1 MARVQGLQ
9 GISFVR
15 LAAAIVAVNV
25 AACSKAP
32 TDTVLRCSAS
42 DIRHVFRIPASLEQ
56 VEDLSTAPA
65 KVGQVSIAGGTY
77 VLRFQESR
85 DHYELVV
92 VIDRTTGR
100 GTRTLFDDE
109 QQLIRGHGGFDDI
122 VCEADVQPLM
132 GVQGRPTRPPN
143 EAVGRRG

>member
-1 MARVQGLQ
+1 MGRIEGLERT
-9 GISFVR
+9 SFVR
-15 LAAAIVAVNV
+15 LAALLVAVNV

-42 DIRHVFRIPASLEQ
+42 DIRHVFRIPANLEQ
-56 VEDLSTAPA
+56 VEDLSAAPP
-65 KVGQVSIAGGTY
+65 KVGQISIADGTY

-92 VIDRTTGR
+92 VIDRATGR

-109 QQLIRGHGGFDDI
+109 QQLIRGHGGFDEI
-122 VCEADVQPLM
+122 VCEPAVQPL
-132 GVQGRPTRPPN
+132 
-143 EAVGRRG
+143 